1 MDSDTL
7 TRDRLCSGLCLPIA
21 PIAVTE
27 GRFDASRQKL
37 LWRYYATAG
46 AGGAVVDLLGAPPA
60 RRRELLESI
69 GAAPAQVEGESFL
82 RIALVD
88 EAESLQL
95 AGELHAAGIQ
105 AIAIALDEA
114 ATGSLEEL
122 LGLFHAVGETLPLI
136 IYPQGSGTRRL
147 SSIEDWRRLLEIP
160 QVMAVC
166 SPAHRPTTVTAIR
179 ALAETRRKDICV
191 YTANEINPVVDL
203 VTPFRYTL
211 GTKSIDRRAVGGM
224 LRLWGVF
231 TARAAQLLERCHVVA
246 QRGAIPDELLQVSV
260 EVSELSLA
268 LADENYAGIRE
279 VLARQQFLLDNRD
292 AEGKLPSP
300 AVIKRAAIA
309 IENHPHLTDFAFVA
323 ARLAKWAEE

>member
-21 PIAVTE
+21 PIAITDA
-27 GRFDASRQKL
+27 RFDAPRQKL

-46 AGGAVVDLLGAPPA
+46 AGGAVADLLNAPPA
-60 RRRELLESI
+60 QRRELLESI
-69 GAAPAQVEGESFL
+69 GAAPTEAGGEPFL
-82 RIALVD
+82 RIALVG

-95 AGELHAAGIQ
+95 AGELRAAGIQ
-105 AIAIALDEA
+105 AIAIALDETA
-114 ATGSLEEL
+114 AGSLEEL
-122 LGLFHAVGETLPLI
+122 LGLFYAVGETLPLI
-136 IYPQGSGTRRL
+136 VYPQGADSRRL
-147 SSIEDWRRLLEIP
+147 ANVENWRRLLEIP
-160 QVMAVC
+160 PVMAVC
-166 SPAHRPTTVTAIR
+166 VPAHRPTTVVAIR

-231 TARAAQLLERCHVVA
+231 TARAVELLERCHVVA

-268 LADENYAGIRE
+268 LADENHAGIRE
-279 VLARQQFLLDNRD
+279 VLARQKFLLDNRD
-292 AEGKLPSP
+292 AEGKRPSRE
-300 AVIKRAAIA
+300 VIERAASA

-323 ARLAKWAEE
+323 ARLAKWSEE